1 MEAVASGGGIMM
13 DKLFEGKLV
22 KLVAVDLEKDMEL
35 MELWDR
41 DSEYKRQLD
50 IVPATMYSAG
60 MSKEWYENSL
70 AQGARFMIRTVEE
83 DKAIGFVDLDGFNW
97 SARDAWVG
105 IGIGDA
111 DYRGKGFGTEAMQ
124 LLLRYAFSALNLNRV
139 NLGVFDFNER
149 AIKSYEKCGF
159 KYEGTERE
167 VIYKDDKRYGV
178 INMGILRDEWEALQ
192 SSAG

>member
-1 MEAVASGGGIMM
+1 MT

-22 KLVAVDLEKDMEL
+22 KLVVVDLEKDMEF
-35 MELWDR
+35 METWDR

-60 MSKEWYENSL
+60 MVKEWYENSI
-70 AQGARFMIRTVEE
+70 AQGAKFMIRTVE
-83 DKAIGFVDLDGFNW
+83 DNRLIGFVDLDGFDW
-97 SARDAWVG
+97 SARNAWVG

-111 DYRGKGFGTEAMQ
+111 DYRGKGYGTEAM
-124 LLLRYAFSALNLNRV
+124 LILLRYAFSALNLHRV
-139 NLGVFDFNER
+139 NLGVFAFNER

-178 INMGILRDEWEALQ
+178 INMGILRDEWDVLQ
-192 SSAG
+192 AGLD